1 MNEVWIPIVGSISL
15 FSMIAF
21 IVWTTSKTR
30 ARVTE
35 MRTAFQTRMIDKFS
49 TAAEFV
55 DFAKTPEGQR
65 LIQGSSTGPTQQTKI
80 FAALRTGIVL
90 SSLGVGLL
98 LLGFI
103 GRLEDAAAAAGIVG
117 TIMLSLGLGFL
128 LSAFVSRKLLRA
140 WGAEDAETRRPLM
153 EV

>member
-1 MNEVWIPIVGSISL
+1 MHENWIPIVGSISL

-21 IVWTTSKTR
+21 IVWVGNRTK

-49 TAAEFV
+49 NAAEFV

-65 LIQGSSTGPTQQTKI
+65 LIQGTTGPTQKTKI

-98 LLGFI
+98 VLGII
-103 GRLEDAAAAAGIVG
+103 GRFDEAAAAAGIVG
-117 TIMLSLGLGFL
+117 TIILSLGLGFL
-128 LSAFVSRKLLRA
+128 VSAFVSRKLVRA
-140 WGAEDAETRRPLM
+140 WSAEDDETRRPLM